1 MRQGVA
7 LKAAALL
14 AAALCLNA
22 CVIAA
27 IPVVAG
33 AAVARTATDGEKPGD
48 EERAQA
54 EQQAAIDAQAKLSEL
69 AAAPVPEAVRQNQP
83 SATPSALVE
92 ADAYAELIRYAS
104 EQVQGSAQSG
114 TPQSAI
120 LLDPTTLREKRA
132 PCLANLPTVLIDLDP
147 EDGRFAL
154 ENSGTASPAFV
165 EGLAQLREA
174 GIAIAWISAHSAAD
188 ADGIRVALKRSG
200 LDPDSEDQLLLMRYP
215 GDRKQTRR
223 DDLVKVSCVIA
234 IAGDSRSDFNELFDY
249 LVNPEAALALELL
262 IGQGWFLIPPALT
275 EPSSQ
280 TAFSTD

>member
-1 MRQGVA
+1 VNRTVAIKATTLLAVA
-7 LKAAALL
+7 LS
-14 AAALCLNA
+14 LNG

-48 EERAQA
+48 EERAEA
-54 EQQAAIDAQAKLSEL
+54 ERQAALDAQTKLAEM
-69 AAAPVPEAVRQNQP
+69 AAAPAPEAIRLVQP
-83 SATPSALVE
+83 SAVPSALVE

-104 EQVQGSAQSG
+104 QQGQNSPQSEA
-114 TPQSAI
+114 PQSAI

-147 EDGRFAL
+147 EGEHFAL
-154 ENSGTASPAFV
+154 ENTGTASPTFV
-165 EGLAQLREA
+165 EGLAQLRA
-174 GIAIAWISAHSAAD
+174 ANISVAWISGHSAAH
-188 ADGIRVALKRSG
+188 ADGVRVALKRSG
-200 LDPDSEDQLLLMRYP
+200 LDPDNTDQLLLMRYP

-223 DDLVKVSCVIA
+223 DDLAKVSCIIA
-234 IAGDSRSDFNELFDY
+234 IAGDSRSDFDELFEY

-275 EPSSQ
+275 DPVSQ
-280 TAFSTD
+280 TALSTD